1 MLQTKKRYVGFMY
14 ETPDQKEPVYD
25 AKGIET
31 VRRDSCQAVSKV
43 LERSIKILFQSRDVS
58 SVKSYVQQQCQKM
71 MEGTVSL
78 QDCIFAKEFRG
89 LSGYKPGACV
99 PALEIA
105 KYVHS
110 THISV
115 WRGHTLVQL
124 SRLLRVK
131 TVADPRGDSLES
143 PSLPP
148 VFRISYEN
156 EIIWSQ

>member
-115 WRGHTLVQL
+115 W
-124 SRLLRVK
+124 
-131 TVADPRGDSLES
+131 
-143 PSLPP
+143 
-148 VFRISYEN
+148 
-156 EIIWSQ
+156 